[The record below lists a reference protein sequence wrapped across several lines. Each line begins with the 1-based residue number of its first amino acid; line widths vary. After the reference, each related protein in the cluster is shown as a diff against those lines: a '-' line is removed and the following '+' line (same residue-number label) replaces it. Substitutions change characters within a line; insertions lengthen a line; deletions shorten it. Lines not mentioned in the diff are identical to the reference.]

1 MISFDEAYLAVD
13 DDEDSRDWTC
23 KIWILDLRLANLTH
37 SVAGGDCCRP
47 DIGVVDGVDDDLHKI
62 VFVSIHN
69 LTNLQH
75 QKLLS
80 ALLLL
85 LLLPR
90 RRSTMEDDVAIATA
104 VVAVGGAAV
113 LVLLLLSTF

>member
-23 KIWILDLRLANLTH
+23 KILILDLRLANLTH
-37 SVAGGDCCRP
+37 SVVGGDCCRP

-75 QKLLS
+75 LKLLS

-104 VVAVGGAAV
+104 VAVGDAAV